1 MKRFRFRFEKILD
14 YRRHIEKQKQRELA
28 MVQTLEKEQR
38 QKIDD
43 IVGKRNRFQ
52 LEEREYLTGNVQPSK
67 LVGYSRYFL
76 LLKHMEFTG
85 RELLG
90 EILKEVEKRRR
101 ELVEATKRK
110 RIYEKLEDR
119 HKNKYALEY
128 NRLMQKETDDIGQKI
143 YWHNK

>member
-1 MKRFRFRFEKILD
+1 MKRFKFRFDKILD
-14 YRRHIEKQKQRELA
+14 YRRHLEKQRQRELA
-28 MVQTLEKEQR
+28 VTQTLEKEQR
-38 QKIDD
+38 QNLDD
-43 IVGKRNRFQ
+43 IVSKRDRFQ
-52 LEEREYLTGNVQPSK
+52 SEERKYLVGNVQPGK

-76 LLKHMEFTG
+76 LLKHMELTG

-90 EILKEVEKRRR
+90 EILKEVEKRRS

-119 HKNKYALEY
+119 HKRRYALES